1 MLRFNRI
8 FIVML
13 LSAAAVFAGSFAGGS
28 GTVAD
33 PYQIAT
39 ADQFKA
45 FAALVNSGKT
55 SVSGILTKDIALN
68 DTSNYDD
75 WGADNPDNVWSPIG
89 SATSPYQGV
98 FDGNNHYVDGLFID
112 TTLTV
117 SLAGGFADSSIGL
130 FAQIG
135 ASGTVRNIKMRDAY
149 VSISVVTDTAGV
161 TDLNEML
168 FRTGVNGGIAVGKN
182 SGIVK
187 NITLI
192 SGKFHGVSGQFFR
205 AGAIAGRND
214 GLLYN
219 CVNYAE
225 VYIRRNGNVWVDV
238 GGIVGNDAGD
248 VGDCL
253 NYGNI
258 TSENTVGGIAGLL
271 TKEGRL
277 FNCANYG
284 IITSTNSLLAYVGGI
299 VGKANSGLIDCVY
312 NLGAVAVEAA
322 DNVIAGGIA
331 GELGKDSSVVL
342 KNAYSAAEA
351 ISITNSSKIAVGAAV
366 GNVETSKVEVD
377 SVYAKESDSLSL
389 FGTVKS
395 GTSVGD
401 TAELTAAEMQSQE
414 FAKLLG
420 DAFTYEKGYP
430 SLKMTSVSALMFVVD
445 GTVADVDEVT
455 DGAKYALPN
464 LAVSGYKILYWA
476 LDGDSV
482 GVAGDTVSVTGDM
495 VFFAKAEVVAGIAPV
510 TRSARPLSYR
520 VENLGLVFE
529 SLKTGTRVAVFDL
542 RGRAVADFV
551 AQSSE
556 ARVNLPAPGIYSV
569 RTGTSAS
576 LVSVK

>member
-55 SVSGILTKDIALN
+55 SVSGILTKHIALN
-68 DTSNYDD
+68 DTSNYDA

-89 SATSPYQGV
+89 SATPPYQGV

-258 TSENTVGGIAGLL
+258 TSENTVGGIAG
-271 TKEGRL
+271 
-277 FNCANYG
+277 
-284 IITSTNSLLAYVGGI
+284 
-299 VGKANSGLIDCVY
+299 KANSGLIDCVY

-414 FAKLLG
+414 FAELLG

-464 LAVSGYKILYWA
+464 LAVSGYKILYWT

>member
-225 VYIRRNGNVWVDV
+225 VYIRRNGHVWVDV

-253 NYGNI
+253 NYGSS
-258 TSENTVGGIAGLL
+258 TA
-271 TKEGRL
+271 
-277 FNCANYG
+277 
-284 IITSTNSLLAYVGGI
+284 TNSRRAYVGGI
-299 VGKANSGLIDCVY
+299 VGKANSGPIDCVY

-520 VENLGLVFE
+520 VENLELVFE